1 MAGVAVRYID
11 EYIDHSPY
19 MLNYSPNVRKIK
31 VSILLFSKSNYIV
44 IFQSV

>member
-1 MAGVAVRYID
+1 MAGVAVHYID

-19 MLNYSPNVRKIK
+19 MLNYSPNVRKMK
-31 VSILLFSKSNYIV
+31 VSISLLSKSNSIV